1 MTKLEPM
8 YMVVSRETDSI
19 GIGTAYCIY
28 PTRAEAAR
36 WQLAHGLR
44 ATTTIIQCF

>member
-1 MTKLEPM
+1 MSSSEPM

-28 PTRAEAAR
+28 RTRAEAAR

-44 ATTTIIQCF
+44 ATTIIINCF